1 MKSSTINL
9 LPHEQEISP
18 ATARKSFLMWSA
30 IITGIILLAG
40 ATGYLWVDLNTV
52 TEQIALKELEEKD
65 LKQAIGKADQVQESM
80 AYILDRKKSYE
91 ELEAK
96 AINYPGALEAIA
108 NATPQNL
115 RLTTL
120 SLDDTKVTL
129 GGLTSERA
137 LAVAFT
143 ENLQKSKQFTSVL
156 LSQANNQ
163 TEGVQFTVTM
173 GYAKTVPS
181 PSPEVKAA
189 P

>member
-1 MKSSTINL
+1 MKSPTINL

-18 ATARKSFLMWSA
+18 ATARKSFLLWSA
-30 IITGIILLAG
+30 ILTGIVLLAG
-40 ATGYLWVDLNTV
+40 ATGYIWMDLKTV
-52 TEQIALKELEEKD
+52 TEQIEVKELEQQE
-65 LKQAIGKADQVQESM
+65 LKRAIGKADQVQESL

-91 ELEAK
+91 ELEAQ
-96 AINYPGALEAIA
+96 AIDFPEALETIA

-120 SLDDTKVTL
+120 SLDSTKITL
-129 GGLTSERA
+129 AGIAAERA

-163 TEGVQFTVTM
+163 TDGVQFTVTM
-173 GYAKTVPS
+173 GYIKKTPS
-181 PSPEVKAA
+181 PSPQAKAT